1 MTAAAVLFPPEIFVD
16 QLLVTIRDAT
26 VRVPGSTV
34 PYHEHARQAAALA
47 TRSEL
52 DTPTVAAALLYGV
65 GEIVVRTW
73 ARHPAVE
80 PDVLDPMAAG
90 LAHLDTHFPAAVTE
104 PIALLGRARAYTAR
118 RADGR
123 GPGPEDRRFETEA
136 YAREALE
143 LVEIDRLT
151 GRGPMITP
159 PLDAYR
165 DLLHGLCRPAL
176 VVEPAFEPI
185 RPGGI

>member
-26 VRVPGSTV
+26 LRVPDSTV

-47 TRSEL
+47 TRNEL
-52 DTPTVAAALLYGV
+52 EPATVAAALLYGV

-80 PDVLDPMAAG
+80 PDVLDPTAAG
-90 LAHLDTHFPAAVTE
+90 LAHLDTHFPPAVTQ

-123 GPGPEDRRFETEA
+123 DADHEDRRFETEPH
-136 YAREALE
+136 AREALE
-143 LVEIDRLT
+143 LVGIDRLA

-176 VVEPAFEPI
+176 VVEPALQPMPPSEI
-185 RPGGI
+185 